1 MYKFLFFCIFVSSS
15 IYGQDCKG
23 IQKKINKKVGTTT
36 YIAIAKTRLLK
47 SSDPNELD
55 ILISRKLISRTDTVY
70 DIIIY
75 KAVSQKLDKER
86 LKGVSLIFED
96 GSQIERLEQSIEIGK
111 LAGNLVL
118 LTQCQ
123 LKPEEVIQLSQ
134 KTLVKVKLM
143 TNEHNLYSKMAQ
155 SFQQNNG
162 CLLQSL

>member
-1 MYKFLFFCIFVSSS
+1 MYKFLFFCVFVTSS

-23 IQKKINKKVGTTT
+23 IQKKINKNVGTTA
-36 YIAIAKTRLLK
+36 YIATAKARLLK

-55 ILISRKLISRTDTVY
+55 LLISRKFISSTDTVY

-75 KAVSQKLDKER
+75 KAVSQKPDKES

-96 GSQIERLEQSIEIGK
+96 GSQIERPEQSIEIGK

-155 SFQQNNG
+155 SFQQNTG
-162 CLLQSL
+162 CLLQSF